1 MLSIHSPGLCS
12 VILNSKDAIPFQ
24 CNVSLDVPSAVLFR
38 PALLCPLFMIRPAPQ
53 PSQPIV
59 HLTRGV
65 HFLVESQIKYWL
77 QVPSAERAMDWQL
90 SSCSMQGRGHSSD
103 AAGIRFHFQG
113 GKRGQA
119 SESTDTDFTVVPC
132 CKFWKCMRYI
142 FFFLLFFFLNN

>member
-12 VILNSKDAIPFQ
+12 VILNSKDAIRFQ
-24 CNVSLDVPSAVLFR
+24 CNVSLCVPSAVLFR
-38 PALLCPLFMIRPAPQ
+38 PALLCPLFMIPPAP
-53 PSQPIV
+53 QPIV

-90 SSCSMQGRGHSSD
+90 SSCSMQGRGNSSD
-103 AAGIRFHFQG
+103 AAGIRFHFQE

-119 SESTDTDFTVVPC
+119 SESTDTDFTVEPS
-132 CKFWKCMRYI
+132 CKFWKCVRY
-142 FFFLLFFFLNN
+142 FFILFFF